1 MNYDYLDR
9 LKKTHPSWRLL
20 SADYAP
26 LVISFLERVFIDQ
39 NIRSIKESYLEEK
52 LEDYLV
58 HIRSIHGN
66 ESFPRKAYEY
76 LDDWSEST
84 HGWVRKYYPK
94 LGDEAEYDITPAAEK
109 SIEWLKSFEKKE
121 FVGTESRLLLIFQMI
136 RDLIAATETD
146 PQKRIDELENRK
158 TEIDD
163 EINKIKNGQITTY
176 DSRQIKENFWRIDEE
191 IRRLMSD
198 FREVEENFRF
208 LDRQTRE
215 RIATGSFAKS
225 QILDKIF
232 SEHDAIEQSEQGK
245 SFAAFW
251 QFLMSGNR
259 QKELEINTEKIL
271 SLDSISGD
279 GLTASALASMRYAL
293 LDAGDKVKKTLAN
306 LNEQL
311 RTFLD
316 EKLWLENRR
325 IMDLIKSIEVKA
337 LHLRQTPPSEKNFFK
352 IDSITPDI
360 ELVMERKLF
369 TSPDKPPVMT
379 ESAGEGQAEA
389 PPGLL
394 YSQHYIDESILKD
407 KIRRELSLKPQ
418 ISLKEIS
425 EVYPIEKGLS
435 EIVTYM
441 VIASRDRNSII
452 DTSSQQI
459 IEYNDNG
466 QTKRVSLP
474 MVIFCS

>member
-20 SADYAP
+20 SADSAP

-58 HIRSIHGN
+58 HIRSIHG
-66 ESFPRKAYEY
+66 SDSYPRKAGDY

-84 HGWVRKYYPK
+84 HGWVRKYYPR

-109 SIEWLKSFEKKE
+109 AVEWLKSFEKKE

-158 TEIDD
+158 SEIDD
-163 EINKIKNGQITTY
+163 EISKIKNGQITTY
-176 DSRQIKENFWRIDEE
+176 DSRQIKESFWRIDEE

-215 RIATGSFAKS
+215 RIATGTFAKS

-271 SLDSISGD
+271 SLDSISGE

-316 EKLWLENRR
+316 EKLWLDNRR
-325 IMDLIKSIEVKA
+325 IMDLIKSVEVKA
-337 LHLRQTPPSEKNFFK
+337 LHLRQTPPGEKNFFE

-360 ELVMERKLF
+360 ELPMERKLF
-369 TSPDKPPVMT
+369 T
-379 ESAGEGQAEA
+379 
-389 PPGLL
+389 
-394 YSQHYIDESILKD
+394 
-407 KIRRELSLKPQ
+407 
-418 ISLKEIS
+418 
-425 EVYPIEKGLS
+425 
-435 EIVTYM
+435 
-441 VIASRDRNSII
+441 
-452 DTSSQQI
+452 
-459 IEYNDNG
+459 
-466 QTKRVSLP
+466 
-474 MVIFCS
+474 